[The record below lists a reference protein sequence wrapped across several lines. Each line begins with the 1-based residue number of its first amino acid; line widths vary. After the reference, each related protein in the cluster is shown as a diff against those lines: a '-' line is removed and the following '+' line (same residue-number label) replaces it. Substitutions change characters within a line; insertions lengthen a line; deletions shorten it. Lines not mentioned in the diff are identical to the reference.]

1 MIEVNPVGIPGKL
14 EIHSASEQ
22 GQVEINTEIWTN
34 YEAIAAV
41 LPKPANS
48 YSRVDLMKLA
58 SDAFS
63 ENDHQ
68 LISEI
73 FIKTMMWGSGTTN
86 GRGPRYT
93 SKALSDGK
101 LVATLIKAR
110 EFLIKSDIPSAY
122 DLHRQI
128 PGVGPSFHTKL
139 LWVIGS
145 DIERLDPRPLVLDE
159 LVWKG
164 LGAIGWNSIQ
174 AAGTLNRGR
183 RYCAYLNHCSRLSA
197 EHICRP
203 EDIEYSLYLLGKN
216 S

>member
-1 MIEVNPVGIPGKL
+1 MDLRIKSSRSQEAVQINP
-14 EIHSASEQ
+14 S
-22 GQVEINTEIWTN
+22 IWTR
-34 YEAIAAV
+34 YEFISKV
-41 LPKPANS
+41 LPDPATS
-48 YSRVDLMKLA
+48 YSRNNLKQLVTGVFKD
-58 SDAFS
+58 
-63 ENDHQ
+63 NDPQ

-73 FIKTMMWGSGTTN
+73 FVKTMMWGSGTTN

-93 SKALSDGK
+93 NKALSDGK
-101 LVATLIKAR
+101 LVGTLIKVR
-110 EFLIKSDIPSAY
+110 EFLMKSDVPSAY

-145 DIERLDPRPLVLDE
+145 DIENLNPRPLILDE

-164 LGAIGWNSIQ
+164 LKLIGWSSIQ

-183 RYCAYLNHCSRLSA
+183 RYGAYLDQCSLLATQHS
-197 EHICRP
+197 CSP
-203 EDIEYSLYLLGKN
+203 EDIEYSLYLMGKN

>member
-48 YSRVDLMKLA
+48 YSRVDLMKLV
-58 SDAFS
+58 SEAFS

-68 LISEI
+68 LISEL

-93 SKALSDGK
+93 SKALSDGN

-110 EFLIKSDIPSAY
+110 EFLMKSDVSSAY

-145 DIERLDPRPLVLDE
+145 DIENLNPRPLILDE

-164 LGAIGWNSIQ
+164 LKSIGWSSIQ
-174 AAGTLNRGR
+174 AAGSLNRGR
-183 RYCAYLNHCSRLSA
+183 RYCAYLNQCSRLAA
-197 EHICRP
+197 EHSCTP
-203 EDIEYSLYLLGKN
+203 EDIEYNLYLMGKN

>member
-1 MIEVNPVGIPGKL
+1 VIEVNPVGIPGKL

-164 LGAIGWNSIQ
+164 LGAIGWSSVR
-174 AAGTLNRGR
+174 AAKTLRRGR
-183 RYCAYLNHCSRLSA
+183 RYLAYLDFCERLAS
-197 EHICRP
+197 ESEWTP
-203 EDIEYSLYLLGKN
+203 EDIEYSLYQLGKKR
-216 S
+216 

>member
-164 LGAIGWNSIQ
+164 LGAIGWSSVR
-174 AAGTLNRGR
+174 AAKTLRRGR
-183 RYCAYLNHCSRLSA
+183 RYLAYLDFCERLAS
-197 EHICRP
+197 ESEWTP
-203 EDIEYSLYLLGKN
+203 EDIEYSLYQLGKKR
-216 S
+216 

>member
-1 MIEVNPVGIPGKL
+1 MTEVNPVGIPEKL
-14 EIHSASEQ
+14 EIHPASGQ

-48 YSRVDLMKLA
+48 FSRVDLMKLVPV
-58 SDAFS
+58 AFS
-63 ENDHQ
+63 ENGHQ
-68 LISEI
+68 LISEL

-86 GRGPRYT
+86 GRGPRHT
-93 SKALSDGK
+93 NKALSDGK
-101 LVATLIKAR
+101 LVATLIKVR
-110 EFLIKSDIPSAY
+110 EFLMKSDIPSAY

-164 LGAIGWNSIQ
+164 LGAIGWSSVR
-174 AAGTLNRGR
+174 AAETLRRGR
-183 RYCAYLNHCSRLSA
+183 RYLAYLKFCQQLVSDT
-197 EHICRP
+197 EHTP
-203 EDIEYSLYLLGKN
+203 EDIEYSLYLLGKK

>member
-1 MIEVNPVGIPGKL
+1 MGVPENLEV
-14 EIHSASEQ
+14 HSASDQ
-22 GQVEINTEIWTN
+22 GQVGINPEIWTN

-48 YSRVDLMKLA
+48 YSRVDLMKLV
-58 SDAFS
+58 SEAFS

-68 LISEI
+68 LISEL

-86 GRGPRYT
+86 GRGPRHT
-93 SKALSDGK
+93 DKALREGKPAEIMIGARKLLKASRISD
-101 LVATLIKAR
+101 
-110 EFLIKSDIPSAY
+110 AY
-122 DLHRQI
+122 DLHRRF

-145 DIERLDPRPLVLDE
+145 DIENLNPQPLILDE

-164 LGAIGWNSIQ
+164 LKSTGWNSIQ

>member
-1 MIEVNPVGIPGKL
+1 MGVPKDLEV
-14 EIHSASEQ
+14 HSASDQ
-22 GQVEINTEIWTN
+22 GQVGINPEIWTN

-48 YSRVDLMKLA
+48 YSRVDLMKLVP
-58 SDAFS
+58 DAFS

-68 LISEI
+68 LISEL
-73 FIKTMMWGSGTTN
+73 FIKTMMWGSSTTN

-101 LVATLIKAR
+101 LVATLIKVR
-110 EFLIKSDIPSAY
+110 EFLMKSDIPSAY

-139 LWVIGS
+139 LWLIGS
-145 DIERLDPRPLVLDE
+145 DIERLDPRPLILDE

-164 LGAIGWNSIQ
+164 LGAVGWSSVR
-174 AAGTLNRGR
+174 AAGTLRRGR
-183 RYCAYLNHCSRLSA
+183 RYLAYLGFCVQLASESG
-197 EHICRP
+197 CTP
-203 EDIEYSLYLLGKN
+203 EDIEYSLYLLGKK